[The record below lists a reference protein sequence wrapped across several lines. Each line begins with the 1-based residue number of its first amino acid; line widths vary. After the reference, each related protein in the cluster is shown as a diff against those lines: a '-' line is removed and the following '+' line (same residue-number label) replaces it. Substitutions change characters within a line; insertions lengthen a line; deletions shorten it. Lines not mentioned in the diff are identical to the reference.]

1 MRIVACFVY
10 FCKKMGDFKNF
21 FARDF
26 FLPIITPVRLRRWGG
41 DTFTFLFC
49 VFMNSLNKVQLIGN
63 MTADPEVKQTPNGQ
77 FVANFSLATNR
88 QWRDGAGMEQ
98 KQTEFHNIV
107 VWGKLAEIC
116 QTYLKKGQ
124 KAYIE
129 GRLQTRSWD
138 DPSGQKRYRTEIVAE
153 NLIML
158 SPKGGSDEMSY
169 DAPVDDAPAFTP
181 AKSKKSTP
189 KPEEEISIEDIPF

>member
-1 MRIVACFVY
+1 MAIFY
-10 FCKKMGDFKNF
+10 S
-21 FARDF
+21 
-26 FLPIITPVRLRRWGG
+26 IILVS
-41 DTFTFLFC
+41 
-49 VFMNSLNKVQLIGN
+49 MNSLNKVQLIGN
-63 MTADPEVKQTPNGQ
+63 LTADPEVKQTPNGQ
-77 FVANFSLATNR
+77 FVANLSLATNR
-88 QWRDGAGMEQ
+88 QWRDSAGMEQ

-124 KAYIE
+124 KAYLE

-138 DPSGQKRYRTEIVAE
+138 DPSGQKRYKTEVVAE

-158 SPKGGSDEMSY
+158 SPRGDLDFNGGEMPTE
-169 DAPVDDAPAFTP
+169 DAPSSTP
-181 AKSKKSTP
+181 VKSKKSTP